1 MLMLAGGGSSIPFWN
16 IYNMQYIIPPGDM
29 DANLNLPEMVIDIF
43 TLSVKCYL
51 IICYDQIHDVFNLT
65 SNHYVPTCHDNIGL
79 YFYFSLFTTES
90 IVL

>member
-1 MLMLAGGGSSIPFWN
+1 MLMLGGLLHSFLEY

-51 IICYDQIHDVFNLT
+51 IICYDQIHDVFNLA
-65 SNHYVPTCHDNIGL
+65 SNHYVPG
-79 YFYFSLFTTES
+79 S
-90 IVL
+90 IP